1 MPVTLAIVLVW
12 MVLAFRMSQRFLQYF
27 QIEEYDNARF
37 LRWFFA
43 NLRLLV
49 DRLLLAVPAVLAV
62 LSLVLVLTGPPAQEA
77 VLAEAVAWVVAG
89 AYLVVAKWRRSTPAK
104 KPLVYTAR
112 AKRILGTAFLL
123 QLVPPIAAVFAFAG
137 GSGAWPGAGSVL
149 AVGVLSAATALLAP
163 IALVLANLLLYP
175 VEGLLR
181 QRYIGMARAR
191 LRSQTRN
198 TTIIGITGSYGKTST
213 KDILTHILGTRYRVS
228 KTPKSFNTLMG
239 ICKSINDGDL
249 RPGDDYFV
257 AELGAYIPG
266 EIRRLAQLLKPKV
279 GVLTAVGPQHLERF
293 KTIENVARAKYEL
306 IEALPADGLAVFNA
320 DNDICYRLARGTH
333 HVPVALY
340 GIEKHPDEVYLR
352 AEDIRITREGLR
364 FTIVRPPTG
373 EKVAVRTRLLGRHQV
388 SNILAASTV
397 ALWAGLTLN
406 DIAAAIAM
414 IQPTP
419 HRLELKQG
427 AGGITVLDD
436 AYNSNPEGARNALE
450 ILSEFRDGK
459 RILVT
464 PGLVELGELEPVE
477 NRRLGSHA
485 AGACD
490 IAILV
495 GCGRTDYIRQGLEES
510 GFPAHNVI
518 QVPTLTEAIAR
529 LRTIASPGDT
539 VLLLNDL
546 PDTYE
551 LITG

>member
-1 MPVTLAIVLVW
+1 M
-12 MVLAFRMSQRFLQYF
+12 
-27 QIEEYDNARF
+27 
-37 LRWFFA
+37 
-43 NLRLLV
+43 
-49 DRLLLAVPAVLAV
+49 
-62 LSLVLVLTGPPAQEA
+62 
-77 VLAEAVAWVVAG
+77 
-89 AYLVVAKWRRSTPAK
+89 
-104 KPLVYTAR
+104 
-112 AKRILGTAFLL
+112 AFLL
-123 QLVPPIAAVFAFAG
+123 QLVPPVAAML
-137 GSGAWPGAGSVL
+137 AGSRGVWPDAGAL
-149 AVGVLSAATALLAP
+149 LTVGMLSAASALLAP
-163 IALVLANLLLYP
+163 ITLVLANLLLYP
-175 VEGLLR
+175 VEALLR
-181 QRYIGMARAR
+181 QRYINMARAR
-191 LRSQTRN
+191 LRSQTHN

-249 RPGDDYFV
+249 RPGDNYFV

-293 KTIENVARAKYEL
+293 GSIENVARAKYEL

-352 AEDIRITREGLR
+352 AEGMQVTREGLR
-364 FTIVRPPTG
+364 FTMVRPQTG

-427 AGGITVLDD
+427 AGGITILDD
-436 AYNSNPEGARNALE
+436 AYNSNPEGARNALQ

-490 IAILV
+490 VAILV
-495 GCGRTDYIRQGLEES
+495 GRDRTDFIRQGLVES
-510 GFPAHNVI
+510 GFPADNVI
-518 QVPTLTEAIAR
+518 QVPTLNEAIAR
-529 LRTIASPGDT
+529 LRAIASPGDT

-551 LITG
+551 LVAG